1 MADRAVISW
10 RERRGGVWVPEDRL
24 RATFWGAAVLVP
36 GSILAT
42 GLTMQYVK
50 GIPGICLILVWLFMN
65 GIGVSSEPV
74 PSRYQ
79 PHQC

>member
-1 MADRAVISW
+1 MADRAIISW

-65 GIGVSSEPV
+65 GIGVSSELV
-74 PSRYQ
+74 PSRY
-79 PHQC
+79 